1 VPPTRRN
8 RQQSR
13 LLGYLRT
20 HPRLPDPTLQH
31 DALLAAGCERVWADI
46 GCLPPNQPAL
56 ADLCA
61 QSRPGDTLVIW
72 RLDRVATTLDS
83 LIHTIN
89 DLIER
94 NLHLRSLSEGIDCT
108 APDGMSEVFAH
119 VDAFQAD
126 RQRERAHIGLAAAR
140 AQGRLGGRPRAL
152 TEQGRERATALLFE
166 GFSVA
171 DIAAALRVSRAT
183 IYRHIATIP
192 PATAVSPD
200 EYDPAT

>member
-1 VPPTRRN
+1 MPPTRRN
-8 RQQSR
+8 RLQPR

-31 DALLAAGCERVWADI
+31 DALLAAGCERVWTDI

-56 ADLCA
+56 ANLCA

-72 RLDRVATTLDS
+72 RLDRIATTLDS
-83 LIHTIN
+83 LTDTIN
-89 DLIER
+89 DLTER

-108 APDGMSEVFAH
+108 APDGMSTVFAH
-119 VDAFQAD
+119 VDTFLSD
-126 RQRERAHIGLAAAR
+126 QRNERAHIGLAAAR

-152 TEQGRERATALLFE
+152 TEESRERATTLFFA
-166 GFSVA
+166 GFSIA

-192 PATAVSPD
+192 TATAVNLD